1 MEFLHTQKKK
11 ILTEKGEEIFLRGI
25 SLGGWMN
32 LENFINGFPGTEVSL
47 REHMSRELGNQRGT
61 LFFDRM
67 LSEFF
72 NADDIRFLK
81 SAGATC
87 VRIALNY
94 RHFEDDEHPF
104 VYKDEGFCRLAR
116 IVSQCSANNLY
127 VIFDMHAV
135 QGWQNTHWHSDNDRG
150 ISLFWTDACFQD
162 RYYALLQEIARRFQ
176 DEPAVAGYEL
186 LNEPSSSCRSGDYP
200 FNMYENFTSDY
211 VRFNKIMKTAVERIR
226 EIDRK
231 HIIFIEGDS
240 YGHNFAGLEEPF
252 DDNLVYAS
260 HDYIVSSFGP
270 GKYPGP
276 YEMLHN
282 DRIEAACYWD
292 YDQQIA
298 HITETEGWKF
308 SEKYQVPLWVSE
320 FGSQYCTGEEDN
332 FYRLASMD
340 DQLRAMNELKL
351 HWTPW
356 TYKDCGTMGL
366 VTLDPE
372 SEYMQKIAPV
382 QKMKG
387 LLGAENFTA
396 WRSECPG
403 KEVTRQFTQ
412 YMMSLLTRSSCYT
425 FGTFQKCMNY
435 ALLTGFAA
443 GVLQPEYA
451 AVFGNDSP
459 DDICRIMK
467 SFSLE
472 NCIVNEPYLEV
483 LKKRLRGDSNQS
495 L

>member
-1 MEFLHTQKKK
+1 MDFLQTRGKQIVKENQ
-11 ILTEKGEEIFLRGI
+11 TPFYLRGI
-25 SLGGWMN
+25 CVGGWMN
-32 LENFINGFPGTEVSL
+32 MENFINGYPGTEISL
-47 REHMSRELGNQRGT
+47 REHICARLGDENGT
-61 LFFDRM
+61 LFFDSM
-67 LSEFF
+67 LAAFFSEE
-72 NADDIRFLK
+72 DIRFIR
-81 SAGATC
+81 SSGATC
-87 VRIALNY
+87 IRVALNY
-94 RHFEDDEHPF
+94 RHFEDDEAPF
-104 VYKDEGFCRLAR
+104 TYKEKGFAMLQDLVRKCEKHD
-116 IVSQCSANNLY
+116 LY
-127 VIFDMHAV
+127 VIFDMHAI

-150 ISLFWTDACFQD
+150 ISLFWRDACYQN
-162 RYYALLQEIARRFQ
+162 RYYALMQEIARRFK
-176 DEPAVAGYEL
+176 DCPAVAGYEL
-186 LNEPSSSCRSGDYP
+186 FNEPSSNCRSGDYP

-211 VRFNKIMKTAVERIR
+211 TRFNRIVRTTVSRIR

-260 HDYIVSSFGP
+260 HDYIISSFGP
-270 GKYPGP
+270 GAYPGK

-282 DRIEAACYWD
+282 DRIEESSYWD
-292 YDQQIA
+292 YDKQLN
-298 HITETEGWKF
+298 HIRETEGWQF

-332 FYRLASMD
+332 AYRLASMD
-340 DQLRAMNELKL
+340 DQLRAMNELEL

-372 SEYMQKIAPV
+372 SEYMRRIAPV
-382 QKMKG
+382 QRMKG
-387 LLGAENFTA
+387 LLAAENFTA

-403 KEVTRQFTQ
+403 KEVTKEFTK
-412 YMMSLLTRSSCYT
+412 YMMSLLALSDQYT

-451 AVFGNDSP
+451 VLFEKDSA
-459 DDICRIMK
+459 DDIRRIMD
-467 SFSLE
+467 SFSLS
-472 NCIVNEPYLEV
+472 NCIVNEPYLAV
-483 LKKRLRGDSNQS
+483 LRKRFA
-495 L
+495 

>member
-1 MEFLHTQKKK
+1 MDFLQTRGKQIVKENQ
-11 ILTEKGEEIFLRGI
+11 TPFYLRGI
-25 SLGGWMN
+25 CVGGWMN
-32 LENFINGFPGTEVSL
+32 MENFINGYPGTEISL
-47 REHMSRELGNQRGT
+47 REHICARLGNENGM
-61 LFFDRM
+61 LFFDSM
-67 LSEFF
+67 LAAFFSEE
-72 NADDIRFLK
+72 DIRFIR
-81 SAGATC
+81 SSGATC
-87 VRIALNY
+87 IRVALNY
-94 RHFEDDEHPF
+94 RHFEDDEAPF
-104 VYKDEGFCRLAR
+104 TYKEKGFAMLQDLVRKCEKHD
-116 IVSQCSANNLY
+116 LY
-127 VIFDMHAV
+127 VIFDMHAI

-150 ISLFWTDACFQD
+150 ISLFWRDACYQN
-162 RYYALLQEIARRFQ
+162 RYYALMQEIARRFK
-176 DEPAVAGYEL
+176 DCPAVAGYEL
-186 LNEPSSSCRSGDYP
+186 FNEPSSNCRSGDYP

-211 VRFNKIMKTAVERIR
+211 TRFNRIVRTTVSRIR

-260 HDYIVSSFGP
+260 HDYIISSFGP
-270 GKYPGP
+270 GTYPGK

-282 DRIEAACYWD
+282 DRIEESSYWD
-292 YDQQIA
+292 YDKQLN
-298 HITETEGWKF
+298 HIRETEGWQF

-332 FYRLASMD
+332 AYRLASMD
-340 DQLRAMNELKL
+340 DQLRAMNELGL

-372 SEYMQKIAPV
+372 SEYMRRIAPV
-382 QKMKG
+382 QRMKG
-387 LLGAENFTA
+387 LLAAENFTA

-403 KEVTRQFTQ
+403 KEVTKEFTK
-412 YMMSLLTRSSCYT
+412 YMMSLLTLSDQYT

-451 AVFGNDSP
+451 VLFEKDSA
-459 DDICRIMK
+459 DDIRRIMD
-467 SFSLE
+467 SFSLS
-472 NCIVNEPYLEV
+472 NCIVNEPYLAV
-483 LKKRLRGDSNQS
+483 LRKRFA
-495 L
+495 

>member
-1 MEFLHTQKKK
+1 MDFLQTNKQQIVK
-11 ILTEKGEEIFLRGI
+11 EDGAPFYLRG
-25 SLGGWMN
+25 LCVGGWMN
-32 LENFINGFPGTEVSL
+32 MENFINGYPGTEISL
-47 REHMSRELGNQRGT
+47 REHVCSRLGDERGT
-61 LFFDRM
+61 LFFDSM
-67 LSEFF
+67 LAAFLSEE
-72 NADDIRFLK
+72 DIRFIR
-81 SAGATC
+81 SNGATC
-87 VRIALNY
+87 IRVALNY
-94 RHFEDDEHPF
+94 RHFEDDEAPF
-104 VYKDEGFCRLAR
+104 TYKEKGFAMLQEL
-116 IVSQCSANNLY
+116 VSRCEAHDLY
-127 VIFDMHAV
+127 VIFDMHAI

-150 ISLFWTDACFQD
+150 ISLFWRDTCYQN
-162 RYYALLQEIARRFQ
+162 RYYALMQEIARRFK
-176 DEPAVAGYEL
+176 DCPAVAGYEL
-186 LNEPSSSCRSGDYP
+186 FNEPSSNCRSGDYP

-211 VRFNKIMKTAVERIR
+211 TRFNRIVRTAVSKIR

-240 YGHNFAGLEEPF
+240 YGHNFAGMEEPF

-270 GKYPGP
+270 GAYPGT

-282 DRIEAACYWD
+282 DRIEEGCYWD
-292 YDQQIA
+292 YNKQLD
-298 HITETEGWKF
+298 HIRETEGWQF

-332 FYRLASMD
+332 AYRLASMD
-340 DQLRAMNELKL
+340 DQLRAMNELGL

-372 SEYMQKIAPV
+372 SEYMRRIAPV
-382 QKMKG
+382 QRMKG
-387 LLGAENFTA
+387 LLAAENFTA

-403 KEVTRQFTQ
+403 KEVTQDFTK
-412 YMMSLLTRSSCYT
+412 YMMSLLTLSDQYT

-451 AVFGNDSP
+451 ALFEKDSA
-459 DDICRIMK
+459 DDIRRIMD
-467 SFSLE
+467 SFSLS
-472 NCIVNEPYLEV
+472 NCIVNEAYLEI
-483 LKKRLRGDSNQS
+483 LRKRFA
-495 L
+495 